1 MFVGKPQINYICLKK
16 KKRKKPADIMLNKAY
31 LKSCCLSPCMK
42 RKCHQKTLTWTS
54 VLSSPSGP
62 SAAILVNVW

>member
-1 MFVGKPQINYICLKK
+1 MFVGKTLINYTCL

-31 LKSCCLSPCMK
+31 LNSFYLSPCMK
-42 RKCHQKTLTWTS
+42 RKCRQKNLTGTS

-62 SAAILVNVW
+62 SAAVLKNVR